1 MICVIEIGLFIFGI
15 IMLIT
20 GKMKLSAGRVV
31 EGTPARLLGLL
42 ALLPLP
48 LCVVVGLIYGVTVA
62 MQNPNAPN
70 DFAFGSRQTIIITV
84 IEAVI
89 TLGTLA
95 AVLGI
100 GYAVGKAPVDKRQR
114 LVDEWDDEED
124 DDRPRRRKAVTVDA
138 VEDDAPRRRVS
149 REDDEDRK
157 RGRYRE

>member
-15 IMLIT
+15 MMLIT

-42 ALLPLP
+42 ALVPLP
-48 LCVVVGLIYGVTVA
+48 LALVVGAIYTATVV
-62 MQNPNAPN
+62 MQGPNPG
-70 DFAFGSRQTIIITV
+70 AFDLGNRDTIIITV

-114 LVDEWDDEED
+114 LVEEWEDEED
-124 DDRPRRRKAVTVDA
+124 ELPRRGTAAARDEDDDADDR
-138 VEDDAPRRRVS
+138 PRRRVS
-149 REDDEDRK
+149 REDEEDRK
-157 RGRYRE
+157 QGRYRE